1 MTAGLENPD
10 IIIGIGQILG
20 IITSVVT
27 IVIVYVIERKALIG
41 WRKILWSALL
51 LLWIGIILI
60 ILALILLFTFEYSN
74 LLSISG
80 IFFWILGILL
90 FMGIFYQMCF
100 LETIPFSKPDDIYF
114 DELESRFKA
123 DCIDSAIEQAKKEK
137 KKFHFPV
144 ILAADEGWQPWIIG
158 LDLAND
164 AFEQEAGV
172 VYFTFTRPAS
182 MIFKQLHIKSKQNK
196 GTIGANL
203 IIIDCFT
210 PIEKPV
216 RIFLLYRKCIKYIFS
231 AFQFKNK
238 TDDLEKCILSADPR
252 NPDELNEKYDRA
264 LEHLSKNKT
273 DDLEKGMLFAD
284 PRNPH
289 ELNKKYNRA
298 LEHLHKNKK
307 IKKLVVIYD
316 SLSEFL
322 LFSDMELAIQYLR
335 HNMVWEEKNNVNS
348 LYIVRLNTLEKSLE
362 EYILWFADVVI
373 YFKTE
378 NQMPL
383 MRIRGL
389 FKGPRNYAIEYN
401 YKFIF

>member
-41 WRKILWSALL
+41 WRKNLWYALL

-60 ILALILLFTFEYSN
+60 ILVLISRIPFEYSN
-74 LLSISG
+74 ILAIIG
-80 IFFWILGILL
+80 IGFWIFGII
-90 FMGIFYQMCF
+90 IFIRIFHQMCF
-100 LETIPFSKPDDIYF
+100 LETIPFSKTDDISF
-114 DELESRFKA
+114 EKLESRFRA
-123 DCIDSAIEQAKKEK
+123 DCIDSVIEQAKKEDMDL
-137 KKFHFPV
+137 HFPV
-144 ILAADEGWQPWIIG
+144 ILAADEGWRPWNIG
-158 LDLAND
+158 LNFAND
-164 AFEQEAGV
+164 ALEKEAGV
-172 VYFTFTRPAS
+172 IFFTFTRPAS
-182 MIFKQLHIKSKQNK
+182 TIFYQLENNSEKFK
-196 GTIGANL
+196 GTTEIMPDYIKMGENL

-210 PIEKPV
+210 PIT
-216 RIFLLYRKCIKYIFS
+216 
-231 AFQFKNK
+231 FKNK
-238 TDDLEKCILSADPR
+238 K
-252 NPDELNEKYDRA
+252 DE
-264 LEHLSKNKT
+264 
-273 DDLEKGMLFAD
+273 LEKGILFAD

-289 ELNKKYNRA
+289 ELNKKYDRA

-307 IKKLVVIYD
+307 ELVVIYD

-322 LFSDMELAIQYLR
+322 FFSDMELATQYLR
-335 HNMVWEEKNNVNS
+335 HNMIWEEKNNVNS

-362 EYILWFADVVI
+362 EYILWFANVVI
-373 YFKTE
+373 YLKTE

>member
-252 NPDELNEKYDRA
+252 NPDELN
-264 LEHLSKNKT
+264 
-273 DDLEKGMLFAD
+273 
-284 PRNPH
+284 
-289 ELNKKYNRA
+289 KKYNRA

>member
-20 IITSVVT
+20 IIASVVT

-41 WRKILWSALL
+41 WRKNLWYALA

-60 ILALILLFTFEYSN
+60 IFVLISRFPFEYSN
-74 LLSISG
+74 ILAIIG
-80 IFFWILGILL
+80 IGFWIFGII
-90 FMGIFYQMCF
+90 IFIRIFHQMCF
-100 LETIPFSKPDDIYF
+100 LETIPFSKPDDIHF

-123 DCIDSAIEQAKKEK
+123 DCIDSVIEQAKNEGE
-137 KKFHFPV
+137 KFHFPV
-144 ILAADEGWQPWIIG
+144 ILAADEGWRPWVIG
-158 LDLAND
+158 LNLAND
-164 AFEQEAGV
+164 ALEKDAGV
-172 VYFTFTRPAS
+172 IYFTFTRPDS
-182 MIFKQLHIKSKQNK
+182 KILDQLDDNFKKFKETSEIPPEYIKSRE
-196 GTIGANL
+196 NL

-210 PIEKPV
+210 PI
-216 RIFLLYRKCIKYIFS
+216 
-231 AFQFKNK
+231 AFKNK
-238 TDDLEKCILSADPR
+238 K
-252 NPDELNEKYDRA
+252 
-264 LEHLSKNKT
+264 
-273 DDLEKGMLFAD
+273 DDLEKGVFFAD

-298 LEHLHKNKK
+298 LEHLHKNKN
-307 IKKLVVIYD
+307 KKELVVIYD

-322 LFSDMELAIQYLR
+322 FFSDLELATQYLR

-362 EYILWFADVVI
+362 EYILWFADAVI
-373 YFKTE
+373 YLKTE

-401 YKFIF
+401 YKFKENNQYYR

>member
-41 WRKILWSALL
+41 WRKDLYYALS

-60 ILALILLFTFEYSN
+60 ILVLSSLFTFEYSN
-74 LLSISG
+74 ILAIIGKGFLIFGIIIFILSSLFTFEYSNILAIIGIS
-80 IFFWILGILL
+80 FWIFGIII
-90 FMGIFYQMCF
+90 FIRIFYQMCF
-100 LETIPFSKPDDIYF
+100 LETIPFSKPDDILF
-114 DELESRFKA
+114 DKLESRFRA
-123 DCIDSAIEQAKKEK
+123 DCIDSVIEQAEKEK
-137 KKFHFPV
+137 KTFHFPV
-144 ILAADEGWQPWIIG
+144 ILAVDEGWQPWNIG
-158 LDLAND
+158 LNLAND
-164 AFEQEAGV
+164 AFEKEAGV
-172 VYFTFTRPAS
+172 IYFTFTRPAS
-182 MIFKQLHIKSKQNK
+182 TILYQLKCNFKKFNGEKKIISDYIKM
-196 GTIGANL
+196 GENL

-210 PIEKPV
+210 PI
-216 RIFLLYRKCIKYIFS
+216 
-231 AFQFKNK
+231 AFNK
-238 TDDLEKCILSADPR
+238 KDDLE
-252 NPDELNEKYDRA
+252 N
-264 LEHLSKNKT
+264 
-273 DDLEKGMLFAD
+273 GVLFVD

-298 LEHLHKNKK
+298 LEHLHKDKDK
-307 IKKLVVIYD
+307 DKDRLVVIYD

-322 LFSDMELAIQYLR
+322 FFSDLELATQYLR

-373 YFKTE
+373 YLKTE

-389 FKGPRNYAIEYN
+389 FDDPRNYAIEYN

>member
-41 WRKILWSALL
+41 WRKILWCALS
-51 LLWIGIILI
+51 LLWFGIILI
-60 ILALILLFTFEYSN
+60 ILALIFLFTFEYSN
-74 LLSISG
+74 ILSIFG
-80 IFFWILGILL
+80 IFFWILGILI
-90 FMGIFYQMCF
+90 FMKIFYQMCF

-114 DELESRFKA
+114 DKLESRFKA
-123 DCIDSAIEQAKKEK
+123 DCIDSVIEQAKKEDINL
-137 KKFHFPV
+137 HFPV
-144 ILAADEGWQPWIIG
+144 ILAADEGWEPWNIG
-158 LDLAND
+158 LNLAND
-164 AFEQEAGV
+164 ALEKDAGV
-172 VYFTFTRPAS
+172 IFFTFTRPDS
-182 MIFKQLHIKSKQNK
+182 KILDQLDYNFKKFK
-196 GTIGANL
+196 GTTKITSEYSKLRKNL

-210 PIEKPV
+210 PI
-216 RIFLLYRKCIKYIFS
+216 
-231 AFQFKNK
+231 AFKNK
-238 TDDLEKCILSADPR
+238 K
-252 NPDELNEKYDRA
+252 
-264 LEHLSKNKT
+264 
-273 DDLEKGMLFAD
+273 DDLEKGVFFAD

-298 LEHLHKNKK
+298 LEHLHKNKN
-307 IKKLVVIYD
+307 KKELVVIYD

-322 LFSDMELAIQYLR
+322 FFSDLELATQYLR

-362 EYILWFADVVI
+362 EYILWFADAVI
-373 YFKTE
+373 YLKTE

-389 FKGPRNYAIEYN
+389 FKGPKNYDIEYN
-401 YKFIF
+401 YKFKEKIQFQLIYFK

>member
-41 WRKILWSALL
+41 WRKNLWYALS

-60 ILALILLFTFEYSN
+60 ILVLISRFPFEYSN
-74 LLSISG
+74 ILSIIG
-80 IFFWILGILL
+80 IVFWIFGII
-90 FMGIFYQMCF
+90 IFIRIFHQMCF
-100 LETIPFSKPDDIYF
+100 LETIPFSKTDDISF
-114 DELESRFKA
+114 EKLESRFRA
-123 DCIDSAIEQAKKEK
+123 DCIDSVIEQAKKEDIDL
-137 KKFHFPV
+137 HFPV
-144 ILAADEGWQPWIIG
+144 ILAADEGWRPWNIG
-158 LDLAND
+158 LNFAND
-164 AFEQEAGV
+164 ALEKEAGV
-172 VYFTFTRPAS
+172 IFFTFTRPDS
-182 MIFKQLHIKSKQNK
+182 TILNQLENNSEKFK
-196 GTIGANL
+196 GTIGENL

-210 PIEKPV
+210 PIA
-216 RIFLLYRKCIKYIFS
+216 L
-231 AFQFKNK
+231 KNK
-238 TDDLEKCILSADPR
+238 KNDLK
-252 NPDELNEKYDRA
+252 
-264 LEHLSKNKT
+264 
-273 DDLEKGMLFAD
+273 DDLEKGILFAD

-289 ELNKKYNRA
+289 ELNKKYERA
-298 LEHLHKNKK
+298 LEHLHKNKNE
-307 IKKLVVIYD
+307 LVVIYD

-322 LFSDMELAIQYLR
+322 FFSDMELATQYLR
-335 HNMVWEEKNNVNS
+335 HNMVWEEEHNVNS

-362 EYILWFADVVI
+362 EYILWFANVVI
-373 YFKTE
+373 YLKTE